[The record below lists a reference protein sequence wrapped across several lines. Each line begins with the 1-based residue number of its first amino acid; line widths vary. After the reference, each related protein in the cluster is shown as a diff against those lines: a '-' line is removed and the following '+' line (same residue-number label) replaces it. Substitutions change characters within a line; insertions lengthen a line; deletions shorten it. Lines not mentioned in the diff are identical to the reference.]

1 MDTLQF
7 RGFDFLGIDQFSLAP
22 EPDFR
27 NLVIEGVNTQIN
39 LFMGVSVNLELQ
51 RANGDLS
58 IRIYGSV
65 QSETEDILGRRVGG
79 WNFEFTEER
88 PLLVQSSLK
97 TEIRDLLGGRVNLSV
112 VISMDFLPKDLL
124 GGFDVG
130 DIFSDADS
138 GQSVL
143 EPAIRAFHFP
153 FRLWRQGIGDF
164 DMTIIQDL
172 LPLRR
177 GLIGQQEVLSP
188 EGVPSLDKSEDRM
201 GIYIVAIREPV
212 LKDDGLEGQDMSP
225 GGFLF
230 DQSGIKDQ
238 TAIIIQG
245 SDEIPLLLSC
255 GCPEVIGGVM
265 LDQLPH
271 VTG

>member
-1 MDTLQF
+1 
-7 RGFDFLGIDQFSLAP
+7 
-22 EPDFR
+22 
-27 NLVIEGVNTQIN
+27 
-39 LFMGVSVNLELQ
+39 
-51 RANGDLS
+51 
-58 IRIYGSV
+58 
-65 QSETEDILGRRVGG
+65 
-79 WNFEFTEER
+79 
-88 PLLVQSSLK
+88 LK
-97 TEIRDLLGGRVNLSV
+97 TKIRNLLGGGVNLSI
-112 VISMDFLPKDLL
+112 VIAMDFLSEDLL

-130 DIFSDADS
+130 DIFSDTDS
-138 GQSVL
+138 DQPVL

-153 FRLWRQGIGDF
+153 FGLWRQGIGDF
-164 DMTIIQDL
+164 HIAILKDL

-177 GLIGQQEVLSP
+177 GLIGQEVVLSP
-188 EGVPSLDKSEDRM
+188 EGVPSLDKSEDGM
-201 GIYIVAIREPV
+201 GVYIVAIREPV

-245 SDEIPLLLSC
+245 SDEIPFLLSR
-255 GCPEVIGGVM
+255 GCPEMIGGVM